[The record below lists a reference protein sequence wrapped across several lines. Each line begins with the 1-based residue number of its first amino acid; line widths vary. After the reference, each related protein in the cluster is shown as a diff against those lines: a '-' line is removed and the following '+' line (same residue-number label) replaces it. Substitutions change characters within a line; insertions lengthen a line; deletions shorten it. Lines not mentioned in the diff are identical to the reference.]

1 MIAMAAVVVG
11 GVSGGR
17 KLANKQNGVS
27 IHRKLTNKVRE
38 KHMHQAN

>member
-27 IHRKLTNKVRE
+27 IHRKLASKVRD
-38 KHMHQAN
+38 KHIYQAN